1 MKTNK
6 NFILRNIAGD
16 NILVATG
23 EAAQSFNGMIT
34 MNEVASFIWS
44 NIDECVSVG
53 KLIQRVLDEFDVNE
67 EKARQD
73 VEYFTSD
80 LIKMGIIITN

>member
-44 NIDECVSVG
+44 NIDECNTVD
-53 KLIQRVLDEFDVNE
+53 KLISSILDEFEIDE
-67 EKARQD
+67 EIARKD
-73 VEYFTSD
+73 VESFTNE
-80 LIKMGIIITN
+80 LIEMGIVVE

>member
-44 NIDECVSVG
+44 NIDECGSVE